1 MREIKGS
8 LIELLKEDKTED
20 YIHITLTDMGIID
33 AKSKLETVFPNIM
46 KLDFEEYNSILD
58 DSKSLEKIKKKI

>member
-1 MREIKGS
+1 MICVKLRVP
-8 LIELLKEDKTED
+8 LLNFLKEDKTED

-46 KLDFEEYNSILD
+46 KLDF
-58 DSKSLEKIKKKI
+58 